1 MNKQIIKTII
11 GEKQKEIEELKL
23 LSRSNL
29 FEDNSNYVL
38 KKMVSLQLKLSQYGN
53 G

>member
-11 GEKQKEIEELKL
+11 GAKQEEIEGLKVL
-23 LSRSNL
+23 NRNHL

-38 KKMVSLQLKLSQYGN
+38 IGIRRAGKSYMFT
-53 G
+53 